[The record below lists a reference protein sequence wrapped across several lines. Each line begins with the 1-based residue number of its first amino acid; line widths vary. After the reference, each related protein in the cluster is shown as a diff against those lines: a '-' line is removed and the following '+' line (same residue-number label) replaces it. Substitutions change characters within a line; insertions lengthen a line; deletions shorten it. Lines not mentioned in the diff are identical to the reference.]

1 MMSNEGGAH
10 EVRTVNGERPADV
23 DERADFRVSPDGK
36 HEGLLHSEKALW

>member
-1 MMSNEGGAH
+1 MSNEGAH